1 MLLHH
6 TSGDARV
13 NQNDRLV
20 SNLSHIEN
28 LADFVFPADM
38 LKRLHLTIGEFPHDC
53 PEPGRLLENY
63 DDYGRAL
70 LDGLA
75 DCQPWPCTHA
85 CDIPPLDF

>member
-28 LADFVFPADM
+28 LADFVFRADM
-38 LKRLHLTIGEFPHDC
+38 LKRLHLAIGEFPHDG
-53 PEPGRLLENY
+53 PESDRLLENY
-63 DDYGRAL
+63 DDYGLSL
-70 LDGLA
+70 LDDLA
-75 DCQPWPCTHA
+75 DCQP
-85 CDIPPLDF
+85 